1 MPSYPNNSNNSWNDA
16 IRAHCLPYFL
26 PSLYASPRFT
36 VRVESGFGHC
46 GTNRHTLHFANKIT
60 NERQLPSKMSV
71 VAIMS
76 QDLQVHGQL
85 QEKKTHV
92 YRRFW
97 FSKLKIACVFLLMVL
112 VWSDFLGGMHAVC
125 GNGRENVS
133 IMALPWIITNGWQIS
148 GMRMIWCYMPV
159 PCQLWWRWLR
169 PCHGNYIKLDYN

>member
-1 MPSYPNNSNNSWNDA
+1 MTRIARKKYIMCSNVLDTSLDTKKRHA
-16 IRAHCLPYFL
+16 ILPKQFLKRRYTRALFAVL
-26 PSLYASPRFT
+26 SALAISSPRFT

-76 QDLQVHGQL
+76 QELQVHGQL

-125 GNGRENVS
+125 ERQEKRWNAFPVFCGR
-133 IMALPWIITNGWQIS
+133 
-148 GMRMIWCYMPV
+148 R
-159 PCQLWWRWLR
+159 
-169 PCHGNYIKLDYN
+169 